1 MLEDGQVRLVLDEVT
16 DGLPVES
23 TVGLG
28 SGRAD
33 GGALARVE
41 HPELDAGPVDRPR
54 HRATQGVDL
63 AYEVPFADTAEG
75 RVAAHLAEGL
85 DALGQQQ
92 SLAAHAGGR
101 QGGLGAGMAATHH
114 NDLKA

>member
-1 MLEDGQVRLVLDEVT
+1 MVLDEVT
-16 DGLPVES
+16 DGLPIQPP
-23 TVGLG
+23 VGLG

-33 GGALARVE
+33 RGSLARVE
-41 HPELDAGPVDRPR
+41 DPELDAGTVDGPR

-63 AYEVPFADTAEG
+63 AHEVPLADTAEG

-101 QGGLGAGMAATHH
+101 QCGLGAGMAATHH
-114 NDLKA
+114 NDLEA

>member
-1 MLEDGQVRLVLDEVT
+1 MVLDEVT
-16 DGLPVES
+16 DGLPIQP

-33 GGALARVE
+33 GGSLARVE
-41 HPELDAGPVDRPR
+41 DPELDAGTVDGPR

-63 AYEVPFADTAEG
+63 AHEVPLADTAEG

-92 SLAAHAGGR
+92 SLAAHAR
-101 QGGLGAGMAATHH
+101 SRKRRLGAGMAATHH

>member
-1 MLEDGQVRLVLDEVT
+1 MVLDEVT

-41 HPELDAGPVDRPR
+41 DPELDAGTVDGPG
-54 HRATQGVDL
+54 HRSAERVDL
-63 AYEVPFADTAEG
+63 AHEVPLADAAEG

-92 SLAAHAGGR
+92 SLAAHAR
-101 QGGLGAGMAATHH
+101 SRERRLGAGMAATYHD
-114 NDLKA
+114 DLKA